1 MARATAVRGAEL
13 GPPLG
18 APAAGESAHG
28 PPGGTWDLDLRGF
41 AGAGGFSPGG
51 KIISQDVEVVS
62 LPTAL
67 LRKARIDVTLAG
79 CSGVAEARCWVKL
92 GPRFAPFAQPLASV
106 LALAIVKVRHPYS
119 EPTVS
124 TKALESEAKER
135 WPARRNRARRWLAP
149 TIAF

>member
-1 MARATAVRGAEL
+1 VARATAVRGAEL

-18 APAAGESAHG
+18 APAAGESARG

-41 AGAGGFSPGG
+41 AGAGGLSPGG

-67 LRKARIDVTLAG
+67 LCEARIDVSVGRLFGG
-79 CSGVAEARCWVKL
+79 CRGPLLVKL
-92 GPRFAPFAQPLASV
+92 GPRFAPFAQPLASA

-124 TKALESEAKER
+124 TKPLESEAKER
-135 WPARRNRARRWLAP
+135 WPAKRNCFL
-149 TIAF
+149 FGY